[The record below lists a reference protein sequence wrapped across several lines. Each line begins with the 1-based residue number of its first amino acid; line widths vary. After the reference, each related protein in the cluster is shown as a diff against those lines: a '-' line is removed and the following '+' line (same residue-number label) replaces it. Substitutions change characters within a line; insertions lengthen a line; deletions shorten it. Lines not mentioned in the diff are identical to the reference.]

1 MKLLKTTILLLLITT
16 TALHAQVGI
25 GTNSPNASAKL
36 DVTST
41 TQGFLPPRMTY
52 DQRNAISTPASGLIV
67 YCTNC
72 GIYGEWQGY
81 NGSAWTNISGATASA
96 VLSVGTSFQ
105 GGIIAYIFQSGDP
118 GYVAGQT
125 HGLIA
130 ATSDQ
135 SSGIRWYNGS
145 YTVTGATGTAIG
157 TGKSNTNTIIT
168 SQGTVYASYAAG
180 LAKSYNGGG
189 YTDWYLP
196 SIDELN
202 KLYLNS
208 ASIGGFTTWSPY
220 WSSSEQS
227 NNAAYTLLWETDYN
241 GYNGK
246 DGLFL
251 VRLVRSF

>member
-41 TQGFLPPRMTY
+41 TQGFLPPRMTLT
-52 DQRNAISTPASGLIV
+52 QRDAIATPAAGLV
-67 YCTNC
+67 VWCTNC
-72 GIYGEWQGY
+72 GGGELEVY
-81 NGSAWTNISGATASA
+81 NGVAWTNTNGNAPATI
-96 VLSVGTSFQ
+96 LSVGSTYQ
-105 GGIIAYIFQSGDP
+105 GGVVAYILQSGDP